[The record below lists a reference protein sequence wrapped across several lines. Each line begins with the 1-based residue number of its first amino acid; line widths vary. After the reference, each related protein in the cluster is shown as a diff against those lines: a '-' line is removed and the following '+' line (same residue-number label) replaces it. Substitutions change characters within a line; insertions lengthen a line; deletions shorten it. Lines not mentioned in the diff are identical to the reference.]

1 MNSPDCASHRVREA
15 LTGVLKLMPLTR
27 IFPLAILLAVL
38 PLVPTTSHAQEV
50 RSFTTTRMGVNL
62 SGGEFGSKL
71 PGTFDQDYTYP
82 TAKSLDYY
90 VATGRTLVRLPFK
103 WERVQHAPGAPLDAD
118 EVARLHAVL
127 HAAGERHMSVILDA
141 HNYGRYQFAGEDK
154 SEIIGA
160 GRVSPADFADFWGRM
175 AREFKDETALY
186 GYGLMNEPHDMGD
199 PERWPRAAQ
208 AAIDAI
214 RAADEITPILVA
226 GDGWSSSLN
235 WGKSD
240 NAQLNEKLRDPQNN
254 LVFEAHCYFDKD
266 RSGQYK
272 SSYEAELG
280 TPDVGVENVRPFVE
294 WCKAKGVRGFVGEF
308 GVPNNDARWLV
319 TLTNFLSYLQ
329 RNQMS
334 ATYWSGGPWW
344 GKYPLSIEP
353 TTGEDDAKI
362 DRPQMQV
369 LRDYPG

>member
-1 MNSPDCASHRVREA
+1 
-15 LTGVLKLMPLTR
+15 MPLTR
-27 IFPLAILLAVL
+27 IFPLAVLLAVL
-38 PLVPTTSHAQEV
+38 PLAPLASHAQEIQP
-50 RSFTTTRMGVNL
+50 FAAARMGVNL
-62 SGGEFGSKL
+62 SGGEFGGQL

-90 VATGRTLVRLPFK
+90 EATGRMLVRLPFK

-127 HAAGERHMSVILDA
+127 HAADERHMSVILDA

-160 GRVSPADFADFWGRM
+160 GRVSQADFADFWGRM
-175 AREFKDETALY
+175 AREFKDEPALY

-199 PERWPRAAQ
+199 PERWPSAVQ

-214 RAADEITPILVA
+214 RVVDGITPILVA
-226 GDGWSSSLN
+226 GDDWSSSLN
-235 WGKSD
+235 WGKSA
-240 NAQLNEKLRDPQNN
+240 NAKLNEKLRDPRNN

-272 SSYEAELG
+272 GSYETELG
-280 TPDVGVENVRPFVE
+280 APDVGVENVRPFVE
-294 WCKAKGVRGFVGEF
+294 WCKANSVRGFVGEF
-308 GVPNNDARWLV
+308 GVPDSDALWLV
-319 TLTNFLSYLQ
+319 TLTHFLGYLQ
-329 RNQMS
+329 ENQIPS
-334 ATYWSGGPWW
+334 TYWAGGAWW

-353 TTGEDDAKI
+353 ITGADGAKI